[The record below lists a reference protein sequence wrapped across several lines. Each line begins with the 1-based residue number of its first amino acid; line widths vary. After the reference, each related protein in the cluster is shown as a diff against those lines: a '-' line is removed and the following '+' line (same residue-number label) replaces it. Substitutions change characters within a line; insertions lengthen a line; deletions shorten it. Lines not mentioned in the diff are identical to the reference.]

1 MKVKI
6 TEAELISLIE
16 KVIKENRLNEGKKKK
31 KKKKGKKDKKWIQ
44 KAYASGD
51 VKEDKL
57 TDYCDGKVTCACVER
72 ALKSKGMK
80 KGAQMYLNMNKSK
93 CKSLKESII
102 LEQLPKGI
110 IKGSKEHADW
120 VRSQQGG
127 DKDTLLENL
136 LTESQRLASFVED
149 ARNET
154 GNWTVDDLSSIQ
166 KNINT
171 NITNYLAA

>member
-16 KVIKENRLNEGKKKK
+16 KVIKENRLNEGK

-93 CKSLKESII
+93 CKSLKESIVTEEGQYGNPDEDIYVNFKNQMQTKEINRDAIVNI
-102 LEQLPKGI
+102 L
-110 IKGSKEHADW
+110 KEIYTL
-120 VRSQQGG
+120 QQ
-127 DKDTLLENL
+127 
-136 LTESQRLASFVED
+136 ED
-149 ARNET
+149 APAIAQRRLEELFGKVGISGERNPIGYE
-154 GNWTVDDLSSIQ
+154 
-166 KNINT
+166 
-171 NITNYLAA
+171 

>member
-16 KVIKENRLNEGKKKK
+16 KVIKENRLNEGK

-136 LTESQRLASFVED
+136 LTESQRLASFIED

-154 GNWTVDDLSSIQ
+154 GNWSVDDLSSIQ